1 MIQIDIKKI
10 IEKIQLKLKIQVF
23 KQVSL
28 HILFAKKSYSKEIKV
43 RISPVIHDNLFIPSH
58 LRQKTARHGKL
69 SVFSIFQA
77 TNLSFTNRIK

>member
-1 MIQIDIKKI
+1 M
-10 IEKIQLKLKIQVF
+10 IQVF

-28 HILFAKKSYSKEIKV
+28 HILNAKIIIFKKIKV

-77 TNLSFTNRIK
+77 THLSFTNIN